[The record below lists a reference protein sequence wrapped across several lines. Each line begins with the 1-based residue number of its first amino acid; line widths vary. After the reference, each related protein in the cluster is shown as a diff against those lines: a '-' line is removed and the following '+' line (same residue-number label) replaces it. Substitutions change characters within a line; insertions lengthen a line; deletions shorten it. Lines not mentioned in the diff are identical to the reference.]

1 MDSNTPPSSLL
12 EDFLGATLGELG
24 RVVDEDSRGVTV
36 PMRLPVVPHVAQLS
50 LFGLMLLK
58 GVDKSHK
65 AVFEHRDRFEDMLG
79 KVYRKARG
87 TWETALLK
95 AKPKELNKRLSELGA
110 IRVTARAAAKFG
122 DTTFGLAGPTLGSL
136 GVIELQAALSE
147 LIRRF
152 VTAAGQKVG
161 LEQPKGEAGRGALQ
175 AAMSNLSGPAM
186 AAYALGR
193 IVGGVSA
200 TSGMTPTQR
209 TTARIA
215 VDLGTQRRKDGPQL
229 SDAERELQKTLNRL
243 KKHLPVEGA

>member
-1 MDSNTPPSSLL
+1 MDSNTPPPSLL
-12 EDFLGATLGELG
+12 EDFLRATLGELG

-58 GVDKSHK
+58 GVNKSHK

-110 IRVTARAAAKFG
+110 IRATARAAAKFG

-136 GVIELQAALSE
+136 GVIDLQAALSE

-152 VTAAGQKVG
+152 VAATGQKVG

-175 AAMSNLSGPAM
+175 AAMSNLSGPVM
-186 AAYALGR
+186 AAYALGK
-193 IVGGVSA
+193 IAGSA
-200 TSGMTPTQR
+200 GSNSGLTPTQS
-209 TTARIA
+209 TAARIA
-215 VDLGTQRRKDGPQL
+215 VNLGTQRRKDGPQL
-229 SDAERELQKTLNRL
+229 SDAERELQKTLSRL
-243 KKHLPVEGA
+243 RKHLPVERA